1 MEQLGADESQSVMT
15 SLGRGGR
22 KLRPHQERP
31 VGAKRKWNER
41 VRIGFR
47 LNLKS
52 QFVMSIYMAKN
63 KIQSTLPDQVVMN
76 KIYVIRGQNVM
87 LDFDLAE
94 LYHVETSQLKRQVR
108 RNIDRFPPDFMF
120 ELTQEEFKNLKS
132 QFGTSSWGGI
142 RYMPMAFT
150 EQGVSMLSGVLNSQV
165 AIQVHIQIIRIFT
178 KMKEMLMTNKEILL
192 KVEKMELEV
201 TNNKK
206 DIATIFKALRQLL
219 NQPQEPRKRF
229 GFKPDK

>member
-1 MEQLGADESQSVMT
+1 M
-15 SLGRGGR
+15 
-22 KLRPHQERP
+22 P
-31 VGAKRKWNER
+31 
-41 VRIGFR
+41 
-47 LNLKS
+47 KS
-52 QFVMSIYMAKN
+52 KKQ
-63 KIQSTLPDQVVMN
+63 IQSSLPDQVVMN
-76 KIYVIRGQNVM
+76 KIYMIRGQNVM

-94 LYHVETSQLKRQVR
+94 LYHVETGQLKRQVR
-108 RNIDRFPPDFMF
+108 RNIDRFPSDFMF
-120 ELTQEEFKNLKS
+120 ELTPDEFKDLRS

-150 EQGVSMLSGVLNSQV
+150 EQGVSMLSGVLNSKV

-178 KMKEMLMTNKEILL
+178 KMKEMLVTNKEILL

-219 NQPQEPRKRF
+219 NPPQQQRKRF
-229 GFKPDK
+229 GFKPDE